1 MVRVLVL
8 CTLLLSGGGL
18 SCVGEGDLQIFR
30 ADIMALERVQHQRE
44 RDVIDHLAG
53 LETRVAQPT
62 QEQEA
67 LRHGAAQTVATLEE
81 LRQEVKRLNETIQ
94 NLQRGMLQ
102 DADAANAMHAKLG
115 ALETRLAVAEH
126 RVAAV
131 ESPNDEPRQSQAAAS
146 VVMSPPARPGAAPAL
161 SATEPSP
168 PVLDALEPEQSA
180 AAPTVLSAG
189 HLANRLYRQAL
200 QVYEEGYYDG
210 AVVLFK
216 QFLYQHGQSPLAG
229 DVQYWIGESLYAQ
242 RKYEAAVVAFDDVM
256 QKYPEDAKVPAA
268 MFKQALAFAELR
280 DINSARLL
288 LQQLRDKYADSPEAN
303 QASEKLKQLRY

>member
-8 CTLLLSGGGL
+8 CTLLLFGGGL
-18 SCVGEGDLQIFR
+18 SCVSEGDLQLFR
-30 ADIMALERVQHQRE
+30 ADIMALERVQLQRE
-44 RDVIDHLAG
+44 RDLTDQLAT
-53 LETRVAQPT
+53 LETRATQPT

-67 LRHGAAQTVATLEE
+67 LRHGVTQTAAMLEE
-81 LRQEVKRLNETIQ
+81 LRREVKRLDETIQ
-94 NLQRGMLQ
+94 HLQRAMWQ
-102 DADAANAMHAKLG
+102 DADAARAMHAKLDE
-115 ALETRLAVAEH
+115 LEIRLDVAEH
-126 RVAAV
+126 RAAAI
-131 ESPNDEPRQSQAAAS
+131 EIPNDEPRQPQAAAP
-146 VVMSPPARPGAAPAL
+146 VALSPPVQPVAAPAL
-161 SATEPSP
+161 SATEPSQS
-168 PVLDALEPEQSA
+168 VFEALEPEQSA
-180 AAPTVLSAG
+180 AAPTVMSAG
-189 HLANRLYRQAL
+189 HLANRLYHQAL

-256 QKYPEDAKVPAA
+256 QKYPDAAKVPAA
-268 MFKQALAFAELR
+268 MLKQALAFAELR